1 MFIKNWLKL
10 LRYGFLDQLKIK
22 KGKVMGKMILFAAA
36 LLLAGSASVNAAN
49 TDELWEIT
57 NSMEMEGMSI
67 PASTQNSCIAKNQPY
82 KPEPEDKN
90 CTVSDVRVSGS
101 RTTWKMR
108 CTGKDAMEGT
118 GDMTKTA
125 STLKG
130 VMTMKT
136 QGEQMTMKMSGRI
149 IGKCDYAAEQRKLNA
164 MVAGAKAQ
172 QDDALAQSRELQR
185 KSCED
190 ARKSVSTNFSSY
202 ESFKEQQSASPELNS
217 YLAKCKINLEA
228 SRKQLCAKATVN
240 EHEYAKKYCPDEYA
254 AMKLQHCSGRSGS
267 YRDLCDGMAGSSQ
280 MDTAATANPAKSV
293 IDGAKG
299 LINMFGF

>member
-1 MFIKNWLKL
+1 M
-10 LRYGFLDQLKIK
+10 K
-22 KGKVMGKMILFAAA
+22 KTMLFVATLFMAC
-36 LLLAGSASVNAAN
+36 GNSAHAAN
-49 TDELWEIT
+49 VDELWEIT
-57 NSMEMEGMSI
+57 NSMEMQGMSI

-90 CTVSDVRVSGS
+90 CSVSDVRVSGN
-101 RTTWKMR
+101 RTTWKMK

-149 IGKCDYAAEQRKLNA
+149 VGKCDYAAEQKKLNA
-164 MVAGAKAQ
+164 MVANAQAQ
-172 QDDALAQSRELQR
+172 QADALAQSKELQR

-190 ARKSVSTNFSSY
+190 ARKSASSNFSSY
-202 ESFKEQQSASPELNS
+202 ESYKQSESNPGMNA
-217 YLAKCKINLEA
+217 YLGKCKLDLEA
-228 SRKQLCAKATVN
+228 SRKQLCAKATVQ

-254 AMKLQHCSGRSGS
+254 AMKLQHCTGRSNS
-267 YRDLCDGMAGSSQ
+267 FRDLCDGASGSSA
-280 MDTAATANPAKSV
+280 MEAAGTSSNPATS
-293 IDGAKG
+293 ILEGAKG
-299 LINMFGF
+299 LINIFGF

>member
-1 MFIKNWLKL
+1 M
-10 LRYGFLDQLKIK
+10 K
-22 KGKVMGKMILFAAA
+22 KTMLFVATLFMAC
-36 LLLAGSASVNAAN
+36 GNSAHAAN
-49 TDELWEIT
+49 VDELWEIT
-57 NSMEMEGMSI
+57 NSMEMQGMSI

-90 CTVSDVRVSGS
+90 CSVSDVRVSGN
-101 RTTWKMR
+101 RTTWKMK

-149 IGKCDYAAEQRKLNA
+149 IGKCDYAAEQKKLNA
-164 MVAGAKAQ
+164 MVANAQAQ
-172 QDDALAQSRELQR
+172 QADALAQSKELQR

-190 ARKSVSTNFSSY
+190 ARKSASSNFSSY
-202 ESFKEQQSASPELNS
+202 ESYKQSEGNPGMNA
-217 YLAKCKINLEA
+217 YLGKCKLDLEA
-228 SRKQLCAKATVN
+228 SRKQLCAKATVQ

-254 AMKLQHCSGRSGS
+254 AMKLQHCTGRSNS
-267 YRDLCDGMAGSSQ
+267 FRDLCDGASGSSA
-280 MDTAATANPAKSV
+280 MEVTGTGSNPATS
-293 IDGAKG
+293 ILEGAKG
-299 LINMFGF
+299 LINIFGF

>member
-1 MFIKNWLKL
+1 M
-10 LRYGFLDQLKIK
+10 K
-22 KGKVMGKMILFAAA
+22 KTMLFFATLFMAC
-36 LLLAGSASVNAAN
+36 GNSAHAAN
-49 TDELWEIT
+49 VDELWEIT
-57 NSMEMEGMSI
+57 NSMEMQGMSI

-90 CTVSDVRVSGS
+90 CSVSDVRVSGN
-101 RTTWKMR
+101 RTTWKMK

-149 IGKCDYAAEQRKLNA
+149 IGKCDYAAEQKKLNA
-164 MVAGAKAQ
+164 MVANAQAQ
-172 QDDALAQSRELQR
+172 QADALAQSKELQR

-190 ARKSVSTNFSSY
+190 ARKSASSNFSSY
-202 ESFKEQQSASPELNS
+202 ESYKQSEGNPGMNA
-217 YLAKCKINLEA
+217 YLGKCKLDLEA
-228 SRKQLCAKATVN
+228 SRKQLCAKATVQ

-254 AMKLQHCSGRSGS
+254 AMKLQHCTGRSNS
-267 YRDLCDGMAGSSQ
+267 FRDLCDGASGSSA
-280 MDTAATANPAKSV
+280 MEVTGTGSNPATS
-293 IDGAKG
+293 ILEGAKG
-299 LINMFGF
+299 LINIFGF